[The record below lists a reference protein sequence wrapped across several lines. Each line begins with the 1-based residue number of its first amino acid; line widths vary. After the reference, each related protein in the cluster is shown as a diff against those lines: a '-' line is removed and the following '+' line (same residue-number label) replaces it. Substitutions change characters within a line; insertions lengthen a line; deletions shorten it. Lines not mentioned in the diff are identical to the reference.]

1 MPELPEVETVVRGLR
16 NKVLGKKVSRVK
28 LLRPSLLEDGSLK
41 NFGRVLKD
49 QQLNDIKRRGK
60 FILIDFSKGHTLVTH
75 LRMTGKYLA
84 LDKAHPPD
92 KQTRMIIE
100 FTDGAALHYN
110 DQRALG
116 KLCLLRPGQKHKS
129 VENLGPDPFSPDFSV
144 ELFSEKLTGVNRE
157 LKDALMDQKLVAG
170 IGNIY
175 ASEICFSAGISPFRK
190 TTDLNPKELR
200 ALHRLTVKILRKSIE
215 LNGTTFS
222 DYRDVENATGSFQ
235 KFLKV
240 YGKKGRRCPRCKGEI
255 IRAKQKQRS
264 TFYCPACQK

>member
-16 NKVLGKKVSRVK
+16 KRVLGKRVSLVN
-28 LLRPSLLEDGSLK
+28 LLRPSLLEDESLK
-41 NFGRVLKD
+41 NFGRVLKN
-49 QQLNDIKRRGK
+49 QQLNDIKRCGK
-60 FILIDFSKGHTLVTH
+60 FIIMDFSRGHSLVTH

-84 LDKAHPPD
+84 LDKGHPPD

-100 FTDGAALHYN
+100 FSDGSALHYS

-116 KLCLLRPGQKHKS
+116 RLCLLRPGQTHKS
-129 VENLGPDPFSPDFSV
+129 VGKLGPDPFDSDFSV
-144 ELFSEKLTGVNRE
+144 ALFSEKLTGVNRE

-175 ASEICFSAGISPFRK
+175 ASEICFKAGISPFRR
-190 TTDLNPKELR
+190 TIDLDQKELR
-200 ALHRLTVKILRKSIE
+200 KLHRLTVRILSKSIE

-222 DYRDVENATGSFQ
+222 DYRDVENSSGSFQ

-240 YGKKGRRCPRCKGEI
+240 YGKKGGRCSRCKGEI
-255 IRAKQKQRS
+255 IRAVQKQRS
-264 TFYCPACQK
+264 TFYCPGCQE